1 MDAENGI
8 IYSSPKY
15 SKRIATKI
23 RMGCLPKSERKKK
36 KKEGGGKVELTN

>member
-1 MDAENGI
+1 VDAENGI

-36 KKEGGGKVELTN
+36 KRRGEARLN

>member
-23 RMGCLPKSERKKK
+23 RMGCLPKTERKKK
-36 KKEGGGKVELTN
+36 KKGGGRQG